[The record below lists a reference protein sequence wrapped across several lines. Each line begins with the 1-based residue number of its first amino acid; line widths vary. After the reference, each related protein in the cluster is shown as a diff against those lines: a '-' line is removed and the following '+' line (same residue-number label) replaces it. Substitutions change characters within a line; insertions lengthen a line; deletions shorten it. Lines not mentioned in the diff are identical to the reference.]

1 MQSVKPCPTKFNTL
15 QGRVSRNF
23 GSFSNNVFAYS
34 RSSTWQLTGEYTS
47 QSNSRIAWFAQG
59 MIFSGLANLAAT
71 AASFI
76 EEEGVISYAT
86 APSNRCLAFGSCFKC
101 MPGTGSIPS
110 SKSCSMFCFNCRS
123 MHFLTLNRHLPVHQW
138 ENCWQSINRWKP
150 EVSHGNLQSTV
161 LQKELHLPNSR
172 VHSRIPFWLC
182 CCVSQNLFS
191 MTSVRKHILS
201 QSQQTWHRKLAI
213 RIYGELK
220 VYSPKNTSFLSF
232 VYYPCPYFSHYST
245 PNCCETL
252 CTYLSNLVI
261 NQLSH
266 MIINSC

>member
-1 MQSVKPCPTKFNTL
+1 MFLHTRAL
-15 QGRVSRNF
+15 QPGSSQVSTQA
-23 GSFSNNVFAYS
+23 S
-34 RSSTWQLTGEYTS
+34 
-47 QSNSRIAWFAQG
+47 AWFAQG
-59 MIFSGLANLAAT
+59 MNFSSLANLAAT
-71 AASFI
+71 AASFF

-150 EVSHGNLQSTV
+150 EVSHGNLQSTA
-161 LQKELHLPNSR
+161 LQTELHWPKSR

-252 CTYLSNLVI
+252 CTYLSNLKII
-261 NQLSH
+261 NQLSY